1 MLKRIIKFENLDGE
15 MVEKEFHFNLSKG
28 ELIRLEAENDG
39 KGGYQAAMQRI
50 VDAKDGK
57 AIMDEF
63 ENIIMLTVGERQ
75 GDQFV
80 KNDEIR
86 SAFRNTAA
94 FDELLMEL
102 ATDAAAGAAFVNAV
116 IPAHLANQAKGAPRP
131 GQPQDYLKKDE
142 PKPVE
147 LPTGQA
153 VVTERNY
160 ETGVQQNAFTAPQ
173 PAVPTQVP
181 AVPEQVPVQVPTPE
195 QPEPE
200 QHEAGVAPEGQR
212 FSIQDFPS
220 EEIAAAD
227 RANAL
232 RRDYRD
238 PADQYR
244 SEQ

>member
-1 MLKRIIKFENLDGE
+1 MLKRNITFENLDGE
-15 MVEKEFHFNLSKG
+15 MVTKEFHFNLSKG

-102 ATDAAAGAAFVNAV
+102 ATDANAGAAFVNAV
-116 IPAHLANQAKGAPRP
+116 IPAHLANSVKNAPRP
-131 GQPQDYLKKDE
+131 GQPQDYLKKDN
-142 PKPVE
+142 VQTE
-147 LPTGQA
+147 LPTAPPRLEAESQA
-153 VVTERNY
+153 
-160 ETGVQQNAFTAPQ
+160 VQQNAFTAPQ

-181 AVPEQVPVQVPTPE
+181 AVPEQAPVQVPNPDVPE
-195 QPEPE
+195 QA
-200 QHEAGVAPEGQR
+200 EAGVAPEGQR

-238 PADQYR
+238 PSEQYR